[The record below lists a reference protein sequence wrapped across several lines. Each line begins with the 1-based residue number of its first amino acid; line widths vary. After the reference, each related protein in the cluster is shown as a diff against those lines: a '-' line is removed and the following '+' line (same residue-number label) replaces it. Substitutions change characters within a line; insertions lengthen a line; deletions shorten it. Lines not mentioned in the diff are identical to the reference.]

1 MYREIFLA
9 DPTPFMFAYLAYHV
23 RTTAFFLNLYT
34 AILALPH
41 ILRVRV
47 RPFIIAFINFLFTGF
62 PWVPKVKAFE
72 AVCLMT
78 LTAH

>member
-1 MYREIFLA
+1 MYREIFLT
-9 DPTPFMFAYLAYHV
+9 DPTPFMFTYLAYHV
-23 RTTAFFLNLYT
+23 RTTPFFLNLYT

-62 PWVPKVKAFE
+62 PWVLKVKAFE
-72 AVCLMT
+72 TVSLMA